1 MQSNPIKLYRIAL
14 FALIVLFLIAIIP
27 IFSNNI
33 AYLLNPGSLASLAS
47 GQWPVV
53 LIWIVVFSTFSLFLV
68 FPRKRGEFRKY
79 KGAYVAYIIAL
90 FTEMFGFPLTLYLLS
105 GFLPHTN
112 SASIIPYTVFSFQF
126 LGVEYELMLTSFIAG
141 VVSIIGGAL
150 IILGWKRIY
159 NAEKLVTNGI
169 YKYSRHP
176 QYVGMSMV
184 ILSWMFAWPTIPTT
198 IMGAILLVVYYRLAR
213 TEEKELEKE
222 FGIPYTDYLK
232 ETPMYL

>member
-1 MQSNPIKLYRIAL
+1 MELKPYRIFL
-14 FALIVLFLIAIIP
+14 FILIAVFLVAIVP

-33 AYLLNPGSLASLAS
+33 AYLLDPASLASLAS

-90 FTEMFGFPLTLYLLS
+90 FTEMFGFPLTIYLLS
-105 GFLPHTN
+105 GFLPHT
-112 SASIIPYTVFSFQF
+112 SAQPIVPFTVFSFQF
-126 LGVEYELMLTSFIAG
+126 LGVEYELMLTSLIAG
-141 VVSIIGGAL
+141 FVSIIGGAL
-150 IILGWKRIY
+150 IILGWKKIY
-159 NAEKLVTNGI
+159 DAKNLVTDGI

-176 QYVGMSMV
+176 QYLGMSMV

-198 IMGAILLVVYYRLAR
+198 LMGAILLVVYYKLGM

-222 FGIPYTDYLK
+222 FGKQYTEYINK
-232 ETPMYL
+232 TPMYL

>member
-1 MQSNPIKLYRIAL
+1 MSIKPYRIAL
-14 FALIVLFLIAIIP
+14 FALIVIFLVAIVP
-27 IFSNNI
+27 TFSNNI

-79 KGAYVAYIIAL
+79 KGAYIAYIVAL

-112 SASIIPYTVFSFQF
+112 AAPVIPYTVFNLSF
-126 LGVEYELMLTSFIAG
+126 LGVEYELMLTSLIAG
-141 VVSIIGGAL
+141 FVSIIGGAL
-150 IILGWKRIY
+150 IILGWKQIY
-159 NAEKLVTNGI
+159 NAEKLVTDGI

-198 IMGAILLVVYYRLAR
+198 IMGAVLLVVYYKLGK

-222 FGIPYTDYLK
+222 FGTPYIEYMKT
-232 ETPMYL
+232 TPAYI